1 MASKMVQ
8 SNKKGKYLVCRKDEL
23 LSEFG
28 KFFDKMWKTCQCCG
42 KKVLFK
48 LQRICFCFKKSW

>member
-1 MASKMVQ
+1 MVQ

>member
-28 KFFDKMWKTCQCCG
+28 KFFENMSMLW
-42 KKVLFK
+42 
-48 LQRICFCFKKSW
+48 KKSPV